1 LNSSVTLLEDIRIDL
16 LSPPQLKMADDV
28 MDISRNA
35 FKDIRE
41 SEKIEDFLR
50 DADAVYM
57 TRVQSEYDPH
67 IVVPESAIDSYAL
80 TPDRVAMM
88 KSDSV
93 IMHPLPRRNEI
104 PVVLDRDPRSHYWDQ
119 VENGM
124 WVRLAL
130 IAHMLGC
137 DARIKAG

>member
-1 LNSSVTLLEDIRIDL
+1 MEVGKKTFAE
-16 LSPPQLKMADDV
+16 
-28 MDISRNA
+28 
-35 FKDIRE
+35 IRE
-41 SEKIEDFLR
+41 GTKIEGFLH

-57 TRVQSEYDPH
+57 TRVQSDYDPY
-67 IVVPESAIDSYAL
+67 IELPESAISYYSL

-88 KSDSV
+88 KADSV
-93 IMHPLPRRNEI
+93 IMHPLPRRSEI
-104 PVVLDRDPRSHYWDQ
+104 PSILDRDPRSRYWEQ

-124 WVRLAL
+124 WARVAL